1 MPASMVRA
9 DGGGSLT
16 ATHLSANHVAT
27 SNSLGNRGSV
37 SSLNFGPSGIVA
49 PSQAAVALTL
59 SVKDLAPQALGVS
72 AVFRLVAAL
81 FGLGER
87 GCGGGYCQNSK
98 RIDCFLPFP
107 RIKKQEATSEKG
119 LLDSCLPIALR
130 EV

>member
-1 MPASMVRA
+1 MVRA
-9 DGGGSLT
+9 DGGGSVA

-87 GCGGGYCQNSK
+87 GCGGGYCQKLEEDRLLSPIPKN
-98 RIDCFLPFP
+98 
-107 RIKKQEATSEKG
+107 QEARSNE
-119 LLDSCLPIALR
+119 
-130 EV
+130 